1 VLATSIT
8 VLGQMS
14 SAVATPSVD
23 GDPEEAAMTRPRTT
37 FAALTAVSAM
47 TLATGCFATGGT
59 DRAGG
64 ETLVL
69 KMATIDGFEFG
80 TTGGFLTGPETF
92 ATALEEVSGGK
103 MRVDV
108 TTNYGEGDPGAE
120 SELVEAIAD
129 GELDGGWPATRAFSA
144 AGIRSLEAI
153 EAPLQLTS
161 ETAVQQLLTGHAGQ
175 TAIDSLGD
183 TGITGLAMLHGGL
196 RRPFANRMLL
206 SPEDWAGARMRV
218 FGSPV
223 QRATVTALGAE
234 PVETG
239 TRWIDLVKQDKLDG
253 AEFTIDL
260 YAHNGYGEEAGNVP
274 LNVVLWPKVF
284 VLSLS
289 TDLYAS
295 LSDQQHAWVA
305 EATDAAVEQARYA
318 APAEDEFLPDLCSS
332 GVNLATAAGWQL
344 QQLRA
349 KVEPVLQDLQ
359 HTPETAPLMKAV
371 GAIAARYPRADIPE
385 KPADC
390 SSASADAPPRTDSN
404 LPSGV
409 WRVAIPIEDVASAS
423 LDNEPGWSGVWTL
436 TVEDATFVLACAPL
450 EDRTKDCGNTGI
462 GSANFEAGY
471 LKGDDSTVFF
481 VADGELMEK
490 SDACHPDCHVLDPYS
505 AQWQVEG
512 DTLTFTAAEGS
523 HLTINPW
530 TRIK

>member
-1 VLATSIT
+1 
-8 VLGQMS
+8 
-14 SAVATPSVD
+14 
-23 GDPEEAAMTRPRTT
+23 MTRPRTT
-37 FAALTAVSAM
+37 FAALTAISAM
-47 TLATGCFATGGT
+47 TLATACFATGGT

-69 KMATIDGFEFG
+69 KMATIDGYEFG

-92 ATALEEVSGGK
+92 ATALNEVSGGK

-108 TTNYGEGDPGAE
+108 AINYGEGDPGAE

-161 ETAVQQLLTGHAGQ
+161 ETAVQQLLTGDAGQ
-175 TAIDSLGD
+175 SAMDSLAD
-183 TGITGLAMLHGGL
+183 TGISGLAMLYGGL

-234 PVETG
+234 PVEAG
-239 TRWIDLVKQDKLDG
+239 TKWIDLVKQDKLDG
-253 AEFTIDL
+253 AEFAIDL

-274 LNVVLWPKVF
+274 VNVVLWPKVF

-289 TDLYAS
+289 TDLYDS
-295 LSDQQHAWVA
+295 LSDQQRAWVA
-305 EATDAAVEQARYA
+305 EATDRAVEQARYA
-318 APAEDEFLPDLCSS
+318 APAEDEFLPDLCSR
-332 GVNLATAAGWQL
+332 GVDFATAAGWQL

-349 KVEPVLQDLQ
+349 KVEPVLQDLRR
-359 HTPETAPLMKAV
+359 TPEAAPLMNAV
-371 GAIAARYPRADIPE
+371 SSIAAENPLPDILE
-385 KPADC
+385 KPANC
-390 SSASADAPPRTDSN
+390 SPASSSAPPRAESD

-409 WRVAIPIEDVASAS
+409 WRVAITIEDVAAAG

-436 TVEDATFVLACAPL
+436 TIEESTFVLACAPL
-450 EDRTKDCGNTGI
+450 EDRTKDCGNSGI

-471 LKGDDSTVFF
+471 LRGEGSTVNF
-481 VADGELMEK
+481 VSDRKLLEMA
-490 SDACHPDCHVLDPYS
+490 DACHPDCYVLDPYS
-505 AQWQVEG
+505 AQWQVDGE
-512 DTLTFTAAEGS
+512 TLTFTADEGS
-523 HLTINPW
+523 HLTINLW